1 MNRGEIFA
9 AVRDYLNRPNLSD
22 ASLVSMMS
30 SAEGEMRT
38 ILREHPSNIRRTSM
52 IQPAGN
58 AILPMPYDLAQMIL
72 LRDSVGTWGQYPADS
87 REAASAIGRAYI
99 MRGDCAE
106 LFPAPAD
113 STEFFLDYY
122 AQLQTLSGNT
132 STNWVSTYH
141 PDLYIYG
148 MLKEAAVFLK
158 DDARLAGWTQEF
170 VRRTDGVAGQGW
182 NRNISTAP
190 RIRLG

>member
-1 MNRGEIFA
+1 LNRGEIFA

-58 AILPMPYDLAQMIL
+58 AILPMPF
-72 LRDSVGTWGQYPADS
+72 
-87 REAASAIGRAYI
+87 GRAYI

-106 LFPAPAD
+106 LFPSPAD
-113 STEFFLDYY
+113 DTEFFLDYY
-122 AQLQTLSGNT
+122 AQLATLAGNT

-170 VRRTDGVAGQGW
+170 MRRIDGVSGQGW